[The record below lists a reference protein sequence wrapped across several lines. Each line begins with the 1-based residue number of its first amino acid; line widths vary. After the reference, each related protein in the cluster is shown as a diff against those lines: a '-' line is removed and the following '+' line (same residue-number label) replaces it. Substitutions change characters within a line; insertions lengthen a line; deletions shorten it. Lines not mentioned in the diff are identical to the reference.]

1 MLIFLGANY
10 FLSVRQFLEAEKKI
24 RINTLVKHS
33 NLSFTDACKIL
44 TSSKTPVDIQ
54 EEERKF
60 LELLTF
66 DFGTEFKVGDE
77 EGILFFFAGFCARSE
92 AKNLK
97 CESCIALFVLSKDVP
112 SINFDAACFDDNLGE
127 KRAKFIQQIN
137 RGGLFTPTDALY
149 VCVLHARQLY
159 KEVFDKGE
167 IEKKFLDLEN
177 PQHVFSAMLEMKM
190 KNDPNAVAILDQ
202 TCVNSHTF
210 GERMKTI
217 GDRIYNTFSKN
228 FSQEINDQE
237 NKKRK
242 RKSKGSKDPKDSSA
256 RKIRKLQNDT
266 NF

>member
-24 RINTLVKHS
+24 RINTLVKHT

-97 CESCIALFVLSKDVP
+97 CESCIALFVLSKVAPD
-112 SINFDAACFDDNLGE
+112 INFDAACFDDNLGE
-127 KRAKFIQQIN
+127 SRAKFIQQIN
-137 RGGLFTPTDALY
+137 RGGHFTPTDALY
-149 VCVLHARQLY
+149 VCMLHARQLY

>member
-1 MLIFLGANY
+1 MRPHIAH
-10 FLSVRQFLEAEKKI
+10 VRARTHLRNPCLA
-24 RINTLVKHS
+24 

-97 CESCIALFVLSKDVP
+97 CESCVALFVLSKDVP
-112 SINFDAACFDDNLGE
+112 NINFDAACFGDNLGE
-127 KRAKFIQQIN
+127 SRAKFIAQIN

-202 TCVNSHTF
+202 SCVNSHKF
-210 GERMKTI
+210 GERIKSI
-217 GDRIYNTFSKN
+217 GDTVFNTFSKN
-228 FSQEINDQE
+228 FTQEIMDKE

-242 RKSKGSKDPKDSSA
+242 RNKKDPKDSSA

>member
-1 MLIFLGANY
+1 MCSLHFKE
-10 FLSVRQFLEAEKKI
+10 S
-24 RINTLVKHS
+24 
-33 NLSFTDACKIL
+33 
-44 TSSKTPVDIQ
+44 
-54 EEERKF
+54 
-60 LELLTF
+60 
-66 DFGTEFKVGDE
+66 DF
-77 EGILFFFAGFCARSE
+77 
-92 AKNLK
+92 
-97 CESCIALFVLSKDVP
+97 
-112 SINFDAACFDDNLGE
+112 
-127 KRAKFIQQIN
+127 QI
-137 RGGLFTPTDALY
+137 
-149 VCVLHARQLY
+149 HARQLH

-202 TCVNSHTF
+202 TCENSHKF
-210 GERMKTI
+210 GERIKSI

>member
-1 MLIFLGANY
+1 MQPVLMIIL
-10 FLSVRQFLEAEKKI
+10 VRKE
-24 RINTLVKHS
+24 
-33 NLSFTDACKIL
+33 
-44 TSSKTPVDIQ
+44 
-54 EEERKF
+54 
-60 LELLTF
+60 
-66 DFGTEFKVGDE
+66 
-77 EGILFFFAGFCARSE
+77 
-92 AKNLK
+92 
-97 CESCIALFVLSKDVP
+97 
-112 SINFDAACFDDNLGE
+112 
-127 KRAKFIQQIN
+127 QIN

-167 IEKKFLDLEN
+167 VEKKFLDFEN

-210 GERMKTI
+210 GERMKSI
-217 GDRIYNTFSKN
+217 GDTIYNTFSKN